1 MLTFNNILKNKKS
14 SFFYGICSLSFNFTN
29 NLKLWNFNFKYVI
42 LGFFSILTIDILTIL
57 LCILTLQNY
66 IQEINAVIMSIP
78 LLIGKIFLYVK
89 SLKTLNNIDFINSEL
104 KGKI

>member
-1 MLTFNNILKNKKS
+1 MLTFNNILKNKKL

-29 NLKLWNFNFKYVI
+29 NLKLWNLNFKYVV
-42 LGFFSILTIDILTIL
+42 LGFFSILTIL